1 LKSHRKQKRITTDPR
16 LPKDRKIKNAARAEA
31 EAEAGVLAK
40 TVANDRSE
48 EDEIESERLL
58 ENVLRH
64 LGLLL
69 RRSLVRILRHPIRM
83 LPLTI
88 LLDAE
93 RNENAGAES
102 EKKMAFPRI
111 SGRFLFPSWS

>member
-1 LKSHRKQKRITTDPR
+1 MKSHRKQKRITTDPR
-16 LPKDRKIKNAARAEA
+16 LPKDRKIKNAARA

-93 RNENAGAES
+93 RNESAGAES